1 MRHPNKNSRI
11 LKVLLFTVLLTSIN
25 VASASVIAPEEEWNK
40 TYGGDKMDIAKSV
53 FQTADGGFVF
63 GGIMSSYMTTYE
75 IGKSDFWLI
84 KTDSKGNELWNKS
97 YDGLGSEEL
106 RTALLTS
113 DGGYVL
119 TGTTSVDMSSE
130 NNILLIKTDADG
142 KQEWSE
148 IFGGYTHE
156 QPYSVLQT
164 SDGGYIILGDRMI
177 YGTRYGRET
186 QWYDPLLIK
195 TDSKGNEEWN
205 KVYDT
210 GKYAQPS
217 SIQETINNEYVIAG
231 TLSGGNVK
239 GNFWLMKVDSSG
251 NKQWDKTFER
261 TGYYDRV
268 CSMQQTSDDGYIL
281 VGSTS
286 IYQLSTRNLLLVKM
300 DSKGNEQWNKIIG
313 GSMSDDGRYVLQ
325 TSDEGYIIVGQT
337 ESYGLGDKD
346 AWVIRTDS
354 NGTEMWN
361 KTFGG
366 NGSDSVSYIQQ
377 TLDGGYIISGVTNS
391 YYTGQLE
398 SWQRPRDAPQDAWL
412 IKLEKELIPI
422 EEETP
427 ASKVSTEERKGIP
440 GFGSLLTVFGLFST
454 FFLLRRWK

>member
-1 MRHPNKNSRI
+1 MRHPNKNPRI
-11 LKVLLFTVLLTSIN
+11 LKLLLFTVLLTSIN

-63 GGIMSSYMTTYE
+63 GGYMSSYMTTYE
-75 IGKSDFWLI
+75 IGTSDFWLI

-113 DGGYVL
+113 DGGYLL
-119 TGTTSVDMSSE
+119 TGTTSVDISTE

-142 KQEWSE
+142 NQEWSK
-148 IFGGYTHE
+148 IFGGSTHE
-156 QPYSVLQT
+156 HPFSVLQT
-164 SDGGYIILGDRMI
+164 SDGGYIILGNKMI

-186 QWYDPLLIK
+186 SWYDPLLIK
-195 TDSKGNEEWN
+195 TDSNGNEEWS

-210 GKYAQPS
+210 GKYASPLY
-217 SIQETINNEYVIAG
+217 IYETVNNEYVI
-231 TLSGGNVK
+231 GGKLTVDFNK
-239 GNFWLMKVDSSG
+239 HFLHFWLMKVDSSG
-251 NKQWDKTFER
+251 NKLWDKTFET
-261 TGYYDRV
+261 TGYDIIGY
-268 CSMQQTSDDGYIL
+268 SMQQSSDDGFIF

-286 IYQLSTRNLLLVKM
+286 DKNLWLVKM
-300 DSKGNEQWNKIIG
+300 DSRGNEQWNRTIS
-313 GSMSDDGRYVLQ
+313 GSKYARVGYILQISDG
-325 TSDEGYIIVGQT
+325 GYIIVGST
-337 ESYGLGDKD
+337 LVIGNSD
-346 AWVIRTDS
+346 AWIIRIDS

-366 NGSDSVSYIQQ
+366 NGYDCVSYIQQ

-398 SWQRPRDAPQDAWL
+398 PWQRPHAPEDAWL
-412 IKLEKELIPI
+412 IKLDKELIPI
-422 EEETP
+422 EEETL
-427 ASKVSTEERKGIP
+427 TEERKGIP

-454 FFLLRRWK
+454 LFMLRRWK